1 MKFRSCFLLLLIAF
15 CFHSE
20 ARDWFDYDAKDKL
33 YTVIGSDLHPS
44 ALFQKVS
51 FHSGVEIRYEK
62 SLQEGMD
69 IELKQVEIEKIIR
82 FIDSEFSTLKS
93 YRKNSKGDSVL
104 TSLTILPRGKF
115 QSSELVLALNPV
127 KEAVAHKKGETPE
140 KAQKVFVTRLESLE
154 IKVRDQLENL
164 AQQEIKRSENKKTK
178 ELERNKN
185 KRAERKQVVEEL
197 RELKKTDVALY
208 ERKLK
213 VYSWRYP
220 NLDASVTGSE

>member
-1 MKFRSCFLLLLIAF
+1 MKLKSYILFVLITF
-15 CFHSE
+15 CSHSE
-20 ARDWFDYDAKDKL
+20 AGDWFDYNAEDKL
-33 YTVIGSDLHPS
+33 YTVVGNNLHPS

-62 SLQEGMD
+62 SIQEGMD
-69 IELKQVEIEKIIR
+69 IELKKVEIEKIIR

-93 YRKNSKGDSVL
+93 YQKNSEGHSVL
-104 TSLTILPRGKF
+104 TSLTILPKGKF

-127 KEAVAHKKGETPE
+127 KEAVAHKQGETPE

-154 IKVRDQLENL
+154 VKVRDQLEEL
-164 AQQEIKRSENKKTK
+164 AQQEIKRSETKKNK
-178 ELERNKN
+178 ELEINKN
-185 KRAERKQVVEEL
+185 KRAERKKVVEEL

-220 NLDASVTGSE
+220 NLDTSVAGSE